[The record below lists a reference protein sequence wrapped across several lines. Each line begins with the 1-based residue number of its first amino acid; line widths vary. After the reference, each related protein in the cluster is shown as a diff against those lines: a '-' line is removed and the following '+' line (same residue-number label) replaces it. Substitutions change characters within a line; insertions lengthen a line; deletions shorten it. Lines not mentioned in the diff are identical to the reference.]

1 MNKNKILTLG
11 IIIFSFILA
20 LFLYPQMP
28 ARMAG
33 HWNLK
38 GEVDGYMPRFW
49 GLFLMPILSVVLY
62 LLFIF
67 LPTIDPMKA
76 NIAKFRKHFDGF
88 ILLLISFLF
97 YLYLL
102 TIFWNLGY
110 RFSLIQFLV
119 PAFSILFFYV
129 GVLLENAKRN
139 WFIGIRTPW
148 TMSSDKVWNKT
159 HQLGAKLFKIS
170 GLIALLGIIIPSLA
184 FWLVLVPVITF
195 SLFLVVY
202 SYLVY
207 L

>member
-1 MNKNKILTLG
+1 MKAVKP
-11 IIIFSFILA
+11 IIFFIILVSFLIA
-20 LFLYPQMP
+20 IFLYPQMP
-28 ARMAG
+28 AQMAG
-33 HWNLK
+33 HWNIK
-38 GEVDGYMPRFW
+38 GEVDGYLPKFW
-49 GLFLMPILSVVLY
+49 GLFLMPILSVVMY

-67 LPTIDPMKA
+67 LPKIDPLKA
-76 NIAKFRKHFDGF
+76 NIAKFRKYYNGF

-110 RFSLIQFLV
+110 RFGLIQFLV
-119 PAFSILFFYV
+119 PAFSVLFYYV

-148 TMSSDKVWNKT
+148 TMSCDKVWDKT
-159 HQLGAKLFKIS
+159 HQLAGKLFKIS
-170 GLIALLGIIIPSLA
+170 GTVALLGIFLPQFA
-184 FWLVLVPVITF
+184 FWFVLVPVVF
-195 SLFLVVY
+195 SSLYLVVY